1 MQWSIEAMT
10 DDSADQSG
18 KGKLIATIDFWKC
31 LHNTL
36 RGQYWSLE
44 QMVYATKF
52 VLSKQVKKTVARNK
66 TFLLILYIAY
76 VRQDAVLLAPDKT
89 TILG

>member
-1 MQWSIEAMT
+1 
-10 DDSADQSG
+10 
-18 KGKLIATIDFWKC
+18 
-31 LHNTL
+31 
-36 RGQYWSLE
+36 
-44 QMVYATKF
+44 MVYATKF